1 MGGEFKKKNT
11 QTPYSVSQQAW
22 NMQGALAQEAQRR
35 FAARNT
41 APQADAHDEQAD
53 AEIVDMMDTG
63 PDTEQADAEIVDM
76 DNAPYRESTLEE
88 SLRDLR
94 GAKKGGLKGYLGIGG
109 DSDKFKAVVDATQT
123 AVDLMKGPVGP
134 TRKEARENLIKGL
147 AACARLAAACQK
159 YNARTARTEAGLAR
173 QKKVGLIQEL
183 AEKDLPG
190 IRATLD
196 QIDMIPNNELSEMTW
211 NKVRERSR
219 MLEIHVDSLDSL
231 ETTGGQSSTVYKLGK
246 AGFFKEEET
255 LSTKHADAFRSGTK
269 EEGVNS
275 LYSAQQ
281 LDLKD
286 TLRMRAPAVAKKMKL
301 SVAAKEYIE
310 GKEYNVD
317 EIPQGDAL
325 LKEVKSD
332 SVAEEVTAFCKAM
345 QDENKSR
352 VRGWGVTLDNVTH
365 QQHTRGIFGKGTYN
379 VSRRNVAVS
388 RVAELLGVGNLIAK
402 SQTAR
407 IIDSKGREMT
417 GNLMAGARGKS
428 AMTIS
433 TEYAQQQAEE
443 YFKKKDVKDASM
455 GDFYAG
461 VKEMGSDPKLQKML
475 SSLQVLDNL
484 CGLQDRHGENFF
496 VETDDNG
503 MATSVQGIDNDYSFG
518 AVVLDRQKEAD
529 KKFGGARH
537 GLNHT
542 ADVVQYGKI
551 TLPHID
557 KQLAQN
563 ILDLDDATARY
574 ALSDLITEE
583 EIDAFLARLHD
594 LQKAFRSEMKNKEST
609 VFIEDDSGWNDQ
621 THQDFMNVSRGA
633 LLKRKTQ
640 EVLDRV
646 APFPK
651 PDQVAPEKKSEV
663 ERMFKDCQT
672 DEQRKAK
679 WESKTMFSRARIV
692 LGDKRA
698 DALLDG
704 VVEGD
709 NYYSRR
715 RIEGGRDYIEAGDS
729 FFYSKHIETAG
740 VYEAMET
747 KEKKKAREQKQAQ
760 QKA

>member
-1 MGGEFKKKNT
+1 
-11 QTPYSVSQQAW
+11 
-22 NMQGALAQEAQRR
+22 
-35 FAARNT
+35 
-41 APQADAHDEQAD
+41 
-53 AEIVDMMDTG
+53 
-63 PDTEQADAEIVDM
+63 
-76 DNAPYRESTLEE
+76 
-88 SLRDLR
+88 
-94 GAKKGGLKGYLGIGG
+94 
-109 DSDKFKAVVDATQT
+109 
-123 AVDLMKGPVGP
+123 
-134 TRKEARENLIKGL
+134 
-147 AACARLAAACQK
+147 
-159 YNARTARTEAGLAR
+159 
-173 QKKVGLIQEL
+173 
-183 AEKDLPG
+183 
-190 IRATLD
+190 
-196 QIDMIPNNELSEMTW
+196 
-211 NKVRERSR
+211 
-219 MLEIHVDSLDSL
+219 
-231 ETTGGQSSTVYKLGK
+231 
-246 AGFFKEEET
+246 
-255 LSTKHADAFRSGTK
+255 
-269 EEGVNS
+269 
-275 LYSAQQ
+275 
-281 LDLKD
+281 
-286 TLRMRAPAVAKKMKL
+286 MRAPAVAKKMKL

-317 EIPQGDAL
+317 EIPRDDAL

-332 SVAEEVTAFCKAM
+332 SVAKEVTAFCNAVL
-345 QDENKSR
+345 DESR
-352 VRGWGVTLDNVTH
+352 FEGWGVTLENLMH
-365 QQHTRGIFGKGTYN
+365 KQHTRGIFGKGTFN

-388 RVAELLGVGNLIAK
+388 RVAELLGVGDLIAK

-407 IIDSKGREMT
+407 IVDKEGREMT

-428 AMTIS
+428 AKTV
-433 TEYAQQQAEE
+433 TNEYTQQQAEE
-443 YFKKKDVKDASM
+443 YFKKKDVKDASI
-455 GDFYAG
+455 GDFYEG

-529 KKFGGARH
+529 EKFGGRRH
-537 GLNHT
+537 GRNHT

-574 ALSDLITEE
+574 ALSDLITKE

-594 LQKAFRSEMKNKEST
+594 LQKAFQSEMKNKEST
-609 VFIEDDSGWNDQ
+609 VFIENDSGWNDQ
-621 THQDFMNVSRGA
+621 THQDFMNAGKGA
-633 LLKRKTQ
+633 LLKRGVQ

-651 PDQVAPEKKSEV
+651 PDQVAPEKKSEI

-679 WESKTMFSRARIV
+679 WESQTMFHRARLV
-692 LGDKRA
+692 LGDARVE
-698 DALLDG
+698 ALLDS

-715 RIEGGRDYIEAGDS
+715 RIEGGRDYIETGDQ
-729 FFYSKHIETAG
+729 FYYALHVEGASIYQE
-740 VYEAMET
+740 M
-747 KEKKKAREQKQAQ
+747 EKKEMGKARAQAQAQAQ